1 MASFTTAFVNLKES
15 ENYGCVQSEVI
26 KYLNDPIQDISA
38 QTTTDVI
45 KVSGSIGNSI
55 LVNPKQVDMKDPH
68 YALKHLTSVCLL
80 ANLTL
85 MLAWNAEEAGLIL
98 ETYKIFQNKP
108 PDLIMEHKESDPHL
122 KLVNALSSIKSVN
135 KTDATTLLSTF
146 GSLGKIIKTSEEN
159 LVSCPGL
166 GPNKATR
173 LFKTLHQPFLK
184 SGCLVNNKNLKNM

>member
-55 LVNPKQVDMKDPH
+55 LVNPKQ
-68 YALKHLTSVCLL
+68 
-80 ANLTL
+80 
-85 MLAWNAEEAGLIL
+85 
-98 ETYKIFQNKP
+98 
-108 PDLIMEHKESDPHL
+108 
-122 KLVNALSSIKSVN
+122 LVNALSSIKSVN